1 MRMDLHSYSRPDHVA
16 VTHLVLD
23 LELDFARREVR
34 GVVRLDLAR
43 ADQAGRAGEAYLTLD
58 TRGLVIEA
66 VSGSDGTP
74 RVYAIAPDAQASSP
88 QSLGQAL
95 RIALAPEDQ
104 AVRVRWRTTGEAD
117 ALQWLEPAQ
126 TAGGVAPFLY
136 TQGQAILTRT
146 WIPLQDSPGVRTTW
160 EARVRAPAG
169 MEVVMSAERRWRDA
183 EGAFCFAMT
192 RAVPSYLIA
201 LAAGRLVFQEL
212 GPRCGVWAEPETLA
226 LAASEFVDTEAM
238 IAAAEQLFG
247 AYRWGR
253 YDLLVLPPSFP
264 FGGMENPCLTFA
276 TPTILAGDKSLVS
289 LVAHELAHSWSGNLV
304 TNATWRD
311 FWLNEGFTVYFEHR
325 VMEAVYGLER
335 AQMERALSKTDLLRE
350 MRAMEARDTVL
361 YIDLEGRHPDDGFS
375 LVPYVKGCLFLM
387 RLEELVGRARFDV
400 FLRDWFDGHA
410 FTSVTTAVLLQEL
423 RTKLLTPEEAAQFDF
438 AAWIEGSGLPADAL
452 DPRSDAFRDV
462 ERQVA
467 VLRQAGPASVSQLS
481 VSGWTTHHWLHF
493 LETMEP
499 ALTIPWMEALES
511 RFRLT
516 ATGNSEILA
525 LWLRLGVAQGWS
537 AIDGPL
543 EAFLMQVG
551 RRKFLKP
558 LYAELAKTP
567 AGKQR
572 ALALYHRARS
582 RYHAVSTATLDELL
596 GCPVQTS
603 VK

>member
-1 MRMDLHSYSRPDHVA
+1 MAFGAHHALRMDLHSYSRPDHVA
-16 VTHLVLD
+16 VTHLALD

-34 GVVRLDLAR
+34 GVARLDLAR
-43 ADQAGRAGEAYLTLD
+43 AEQMGEAHLTLD
-58 TRGLVIEA
+58 TQGLVIEG
-66 VSGSDGTP
+66 VSGSDGTS
-74 RVYAIAPDAQASSP
+74 RVFTVDPVAQDPAS
-88 QSLGQAL
+88 QGLGQPL
-95 RIALAPEDQ
+95 RIQLAPSDQ
-104 AVRVRWRTTGEAD
+104 AVRVRWRTTGLAD

-126 TAGGVAPFLY
+126 TAGAVAPFLY

-146 WIPLQDSPGVRTTW
+146 WIPLQDSPGVRITW
-160 EARVRAPAG
+160 EARVHAPEG
-169 MEVVMSAERRWRDA
+169 MEVVMSAERRWREPD
-183 EGAFCFAMT
+183 GAYCFAMT
-192 RAVPSYLIA
+192 RPVPSYLIA
-201 LAAGRLVFQEL
+201 LAAGRIVFQEL
-212 GPRCGVWAEPETLA
+212 GTRCGVWAEPETLA
-226 LAASEFVDTEAM
+226 VAASEFVDTEAM

-325 VMEAVYGLER
+325 IMEAVYGCER

-350 MRAMEARDTVL
+350 MHAMDARDTVL

-400 FLRDWFDGHA
+400 FLREWFDGHA
-410 FTSVTTAVLLQEL
+410 FTSVTTAVLLQEI
-423 RTKLLTPEEAAQFDF
+423 RTRLLTPQEASQVDF
-438 AAWIEGSGLPADAL
+438 AAWIEGAGLPADV
-452 DPRSDAFRDV
+452 PHPHSDAFVGVDA
-462 ERQVA
+462 QVA
-467 VLRQAGPASVSQLS
+467 ALRQSGPASVAHLS
-481 VSGWTTHHWLHF
+481 VRDWTTHHWLHF
-493 LETMEP
+493 LETLEP
-499 ALTIPWMEALES
+499 TLTLAWMEALEA
-511 RFRLT
+511 RFRLM

-537 AIDGPL
+537 AVDGPL

-558 LYAELAKTP
+558 LYAELAKSP

-572 ALALYHRARS
+572 ALALYRRARP
-582 RYHAVSTATLDELL
+582 RYHAVSTTTLDELL
-596 GCPVQTS
+596 GYTA
-603 VK
+603 